1 MACVDKSADKIYI
14 KYKRDKKGAWQ
25 MIRLSTSDLRKD
37 TADAL
42 NKVAYGGDRIALQ
55 RRGKDVA
62 VIVSV
67 EDYELLKA
75 IEDKADLETIRKIKE
90 EPGEDV
96 LWEDLK
102 KELGL

>member
-1 MACVDKSADKIYI
+1 
-14 KYKRDKKGAWQ
+14 

-42 NKVAYGGDRIALQ
+42 NKVAYGGDRIVLQ

-90 EPGEDV
+90 EPGEDI

>member
-1 MACVDKSADKIYI
+1 
-14 KYKRDKKGAWQ
+14 

-75 IEDKADLETIRKIKE
+75 IEDKADLETIRRIKE

>member
-1 MACVDKSADKIYI
+1 M
-14 KYKRDKKGAWQ
+14 YKRDKRSIA
-25 MIRLSTSDLRKD
+25 MIRLSTSELRKD

-42 NKVAYGGDRIALQ
+42 NRVVYRGDRIALQ

-67 EDYELLKA
+67 EDYELLRA
-75 IEDKADLETIRKIKE
+75 IEDRADMETIRKIKS
-90 EPGEDV
+90 EPGEDI
-96 LWEDLK
+96 LWDDLK

>member
-1 MACVDKSADKIYI
+1 
-14 KYKRDKKGAWQ
+14 
-25 MIRLSTSDLRKD
+25 MIRISTSDLRKG

-42 NKVAYGGDRIALQ
+42 NRVAYGGDRIALQ

-62 VIVSV
+62 VIVSL
-67 EDYELLKA
+67 EDYELLKT
-75 IEDKADLETIRKIKE
+75 IEDKVDLAMIRKIKD

-96 LWEDLK
+96 LWDDLK

>member
-1 MACVDKSADKIYI
+1 
-14 KYKRDKKGAWQ
+14 
-25 MIRLSTSDLRKD
+25 MIRLSTSDLKKD

-90 EPGEDV
+90 EPGDEI

>member
-1 MACVDKSADKIYI
+1 M
-14 KYKRDKKGAWQ
+14 YKRSKRHKRSIT
-25 MIRLSTSDLRKD
+25 MIRLSTSELRKD

-42 NKVAYGGDRIALQ
+42 NRVAYRGDRIALQ

-67 EDYELLKA
+67 EDYELLRA
-75 IEDKADLETIRKIKE
+75 IEDRADMETIRKIKA

-96 LWEDLK
+96 LWDDLK

>member
-1 MACVDKSADKIYI
+1 M
-14 KYKRDKKGAWQ
+14 
-25 MIRLSTSDLRKD
+25 MIRLSTSELRKD

-42 NKVAYGGDRIALQ
+42 NRVAYRGDRIALQ

-67 EDYELLKA
+67 EDYELLRA
-75 IEDKADLETIRKIKE
+75 IEDRADMETIRKIKA

-96 LWEDLK
+96 LWDDLK

>member
-1 MACVDKSADKIYI
+1 
-14 KYKRDKKGAWQ
+14 
-25 MIRLSTSDLRKD
+25 MIRISTSELRKD

-67 EDYELLKA
+67 EDYELLRA
-75 IEDKADLETIRKIKE
+75 IEDKVDLETMRKIKE

-96 LWEDLK
+96 PWEDLK

>member
-1 MACVDKSADKIYI
+1 
-14 KYKRDKKGAWQ
+14 
-25 MIRLSTSDLRKD
+25 MIRISTSDLRKD

-67 EDYELLKA
+67 EDYKLLRA

-90 EPGEDV
+90 EPGEDID
-96 LWEDLK
+96 WEDLK

>member
-1 MACVDKSADKIYI
+1 
-14 KYKRDKKGAWQ
+14 
-25 MIRLSTSDLRKD
+25 MIHLSISDLRKD

-67 EDYELLKA
+67 EDYELLRA

-96 LWEDLK
+96 PWEDLK

>member
-1 MACVDKSADKIYI
+1 MYKKDKRSMT
-14 KYKRDKKGAWQ
+14 
-25 MIRLSTSDLRKD
+25 MIRLSTSELRKD

-42 NKVAYGGDRIALQ
+42 NKVVYRGDRIALH

-62 VIVSV
+62 VIVSM
-67 EDYELLKA
+67 EDYELLRA
-75 IEDKADLETIRKIKE
+75 IEDRADLETIRKIKA

-96 LWEDLK
+96 PWDDLK

>member
-1 MACVDKSADKIYI
+1 M
-14 KYKRDKKGAWQ
+14 YKRYKRSKT

-42 NKVAYGGDRIALQ
+42 NRVAYGGDRIALH

-67 EDYELLKA
+67 EDYELLRA
-75 IEDKADLETIRKIKE
+75 IEDRADMETIRKIKAEPE
-90 EPGEDV
+90 EEV
-96 LWEDLK
+96 LWDDLK

>member
-1 MACVDKSADKIYI
+1 
-14 KYKRDKKGAWQ
+14 

-90 EPGEDV
+90 EPGDEI

>member
-1 MACVDKSADKIYI
+1 
-14 KYKRDKKGAWQ
+14 
-25 MIRLSTSDLRKD
+25 MIRLSTSELRKD

-42 NKVAYGGDRIALQ
+42 NRVAYRGDRIALQ

-67 EDYELLKA
+67 EDYELLRA
-75 IEDKADLETIRKIKE
+75 IEDRADMETIRKIKT

-96 LWEDLK
+96 LWDDLK
-102 KELGL
+102 RELGL

>member
-1 MACVDKSADKIYI
+1 M
-14 KYKRDKKGAWQ
+14 YKKNKRSIT
-25 MIRLSTSDLRKD
+25 MIRLSTSELRKD

-67 EDYELLKA
+67 EDYELLRA
-75 IEDKADLETIRKIKE
+75 LEDRADMETIRKIKAESGE
-90 EPGEDV
+90 EV
-96 LWEDLK
+96 LWDDLK

>member
-1 MACVDKSADKIYI
+1 M
-14 KYKRDKKGAWQ
+14 YKRYKRSKT
-25 MIRLSTSDLRKD
+25 MIRLSTSELRKD
-37 TADAL
+37 TAEAL

-67 EDYELLKA
+67 EDYELLRA
-75 IEDKADLETIRKIKE
+75 LEDKADLETIKKIKAE
-90 EPGEDV
+90 QGEDI
-96 LWEDLK
+96 LWDDLK

>member
-1 MACVDKSADKIYI
+1 MYNMNNM
-14 KYKRDKKGAWQ
+14 YKRSKT
-25 MIRLSTSDLRKD
+25 MIRLSTSELRKD

-42 NKVAYGGDRIALQ
+42 NRVVYRGDRIALQ

-67 EDYELLKA
+67 EDYELLRA
-75 IEDKADLETIRKIKE
+75 IEDRADMETIRKIKA

-96 LWEDLK
+96 LWDDLK
-102 KELGL
+102 KDLGL

>member
-1 MACVDKSADKIYI
+1 
-14 KYKRDKKGAWQ
+14 
-25 MIRLSTSDLRKD
+25 MIRISTSDLRKD

-67 EDYELLKA
+67 EDYELLRA

-90 EPGEDV
+90 EPGEDID
-96 LWEDLK
+96 WEDLK

>member
-1 MACVDKSADKIYI
+1 M
-14 KYKRDKKGAWQ
+14 YKRDKRSIT
-25 MIRLSTSDLRKD
+25 MIRLSTSELRKD

-42 NKVAYGGDRIALQ
+42 NRVAYRGDRIALQ

-67 EDYELLKA
+67 EDYELLRA
-75 IEDKADLETIRKIKE
+75 IEDRADMETIRKIKA

-96 LWEDLK
+96 LWDDLK

>member
-1 MACVDKSADKIYI
+1 
-14 KYKRDKKGAWQ
+14 
-25 MIRLSTSDLRKD
+25 MIRLSTSELRKD

-42 NKVAYGGDRIALQ
+42 NRVAYRGDRIALQ

-67 EDYELLKA
+67 EDYELLRA
-75 IEDKADLETIRKIKE
+75 IEDRADMETIRKIKA

-96 LWEDLK
+96 LWDDLK